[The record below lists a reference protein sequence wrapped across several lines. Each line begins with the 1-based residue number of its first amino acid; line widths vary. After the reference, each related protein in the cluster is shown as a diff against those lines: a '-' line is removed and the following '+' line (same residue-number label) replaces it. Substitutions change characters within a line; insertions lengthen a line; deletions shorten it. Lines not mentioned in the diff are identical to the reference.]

1 MMEYRQISG
10 ESSSV
15 STTTTEEWKHRLL
28 TIIGG
33 YNEDDIYNTDET
45 ALLFKAIPDRSLVL
59 KKEKCKGGKHSKERY
74 TVLLC
79 SNWSGTDKLKPLVI
93 GKSYRPRCFKNLN
106 IGDLPVTW
114 KANRTSWMNAKLFSE
129 WLIELDKKMK
139 KCSRMILLFLDNAP
153 VHPIDV

>member
-1 MMEYRQISG
+1 KNIPISGPLLQEKALQIAEELGVPSGEFKASNGWLEKCRHRHMMEYRQISG

-79 SNWSGTDKLKPLVI
+79 SNCSGTDKLKPLVI
-93 GKSYRPRCFKNLN
+93 GKSLWIIFY
-106 IGDLPVTW
+106 IV
-114 KANRTSWMNAKLFSE
+114 SS
-129 WLIELDKKMK
+129 
-139 KCSRMILLFLDNAP
+139 
-153 VHPIDV
+153 

>member
-59 KKEKCKGGKHSKERY
+59 KKEKCKG
-74 TVLLC
+74 
-79 SNWSGTDKLKPLVI
+79 
-93 GKSYRPRCFKNLN
+93 
-106 IGDLPVTW
+106 
-114 KANRTSWMNAKLFSE
+114 
-129 WLIELDKKMK
+129 
-139 KCSRMILLFLDNAP
+139 
-153 VHPIDV
+153 